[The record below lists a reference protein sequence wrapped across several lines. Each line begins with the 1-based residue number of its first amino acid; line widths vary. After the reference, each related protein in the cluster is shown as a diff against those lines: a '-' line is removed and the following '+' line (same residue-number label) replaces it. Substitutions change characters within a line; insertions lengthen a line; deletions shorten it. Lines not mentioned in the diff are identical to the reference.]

1 MRGEEKPYQMPVA
14 EDSEAE
20 IPHQPPM
27 AQLAQPNA
35 SSQQQQ
41 QMTKSSN
48 SVQQR
53 QQQQRINNNNLA
65 IQQTLQHLS
74 PIHPQKLSKNNKPDQ
89 ATAVI
94 VQQSLAV
101 PAHQLGNGS
110 QLLHCTGTTAR
121 SSVSLAAHSPSPS
134 AASSS
139 SQSSSVTT
147 PPELSSLTH
156 HPLDSLLTPAASPE
170 EDSLETWIQTV
181 WQPDWLLWWLETP
194 LSLVFVPRFIHCFSY
209 KERLHY
215 DGVRGKH
222 PLKGRRGLFL
232 HKDVIILGGQKL
244 C

>member
-14 EDSEAE
+14 EESIED

-27 AQLAQPNA
+27 AQCPAQPA

-41 QMTKSSN
+41 QQQQPMTKSSN
-48 SVQQR
+48 SVQQT
-53 QQQQRINNNNLA
+53 RIKNNNLA

-74 PIHPQKLSKNNKPDQ
+74 PIHPQKLSKNNKNPEQ

-121 SSVSLAAHSPSPS
+121 SSVSVAAHSPSPS

-181 WQPDWLLWWLETP
+181 
-194 LSLVFVPRFIHCFSY
+194 
-209 KERLHY
+209 
-215 DGVRGKH
+215 
-222 PLKGRRGLFL
+222 
-232 HKDVIILGGQKL
+232 
-244 C
+244 